1 MMFYLILSV
10 PDFLFFL
17 CLCFMFPFIGL
28 IHFFG
33 VITPLLVFER
43 RIRPLDDIVS
53 HFFRV
58 LASLNLPAAIEDISG
73 DTVPQSILTKST
85 SVIEQGGIQTVDQ
98 LIKELPELLQ
108 RNREILDEVCFK
120 MFAFQVNKIL
130 FGPLVSSRD
139 WERRLLSVV
148 SQGSTHHSGEFIVAH
163 SLPFSLK
170 RNSE

>member
-1 MMFYLILSV
+1 MFYLIFSI

-17 CLCFMFPFIGL
+17 CLCFMFPFTGL

-43 RIRPLDDIVS
+43 IRSLDDIVS

-58 LASLNLPAAIEDISG
+58 LASLNLPAAIEDLSG

-98 LIKELPELLQ
+98 LFKELPELLQ

-120 MFAFQVNKIL
+120 RFAFQVNKIL

-139 WERRLLSVV
+139 WDRRLLPAS
-148 SQGSTHHSGEFIVAH
+148 SCGFTG
-163 SLPFSLK
+163 
-170 RNSE
+170 

>member
-1 MMFYLILSV
+1 
-10 PDFLFFL
+10 
-17 CLCFMFPFIGL
+17 MFPFTGL

-43 RIRPLDDIVS
+43 IRSLDDIVS

-58 LASLNLPAAIEDISG
+58 LASLNLPAAIEDLSG

-98 LIKELPELLQ
+98 LFKELPELLQ

-120 MFAFQVNKIL
+120 RFAFQVNKIL

-139 WERRLLSVV
+139 WDRRLLPAS
-148 SQGSTHHSGEFIVAH
+148 SCGFTG
-163 SLPFSLK
+163 
-170 RNSE
+170 

>member
-1 MMFYLILSV
+1 MFYLIFSI

-17 CLCFMFPFIGL
+17 CLCFMFPFTGL

-33 VITPLLVFER
+33 VITPLLVFE

-58 LASLNLPAAIEDISG
+58 LASLNLPAAIEDLSG

-98 LIKELPELLQ
+98 LFKELPELLQ

-120 MFAFQVNKIL
+120 RFAFQVNKIL

-139 WERRLLSVV
+139 WDRRLLPAS
-148 SQGSTHHSGEFIVAH
+148 SCGFTG
-163 SLPFSLK
+163 
-170 RNSE
+170 